1 MVCYIHTCQT
11 FTSLHRLSLLAAFAQ
26 SSPPPVFLG
35 AGAQNHACS
44 HHYPPLSEYI
54 HTSSTTIVSP
64 APPSLALALSLSL
77 LHHHIIISVN
87 FEKMSV
93 PMRAAALI
101 TITNDTTPNTG
112 EEEARR
118 RRDTR
123 TRRRYHYTRSK
134 DAQKTS
140 AAAIGGGCAL
150 RRSCRVRVIGCDD
163 ERCV

>member
-112 EEEARR
+112 EEEAR
-118 RRDTR
+118 
-123 TRRRYHYTRSK
+123 YTHAS
-134 DAQKTS
+134 S
-140 AAAIGGGCAL
+140 IPLYSLEGCTENE
-150 RRSCRVRVIGCDD
+150 CRCHWWWL
-163 ERCV
+163 CSP